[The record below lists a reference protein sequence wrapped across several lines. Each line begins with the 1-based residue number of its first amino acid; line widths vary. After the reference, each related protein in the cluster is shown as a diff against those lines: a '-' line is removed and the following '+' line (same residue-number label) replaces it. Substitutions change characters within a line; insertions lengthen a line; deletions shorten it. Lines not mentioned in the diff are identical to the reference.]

1 MKKLFALALLL
12 LGAASL
18 HAQEVYNSSGR
29 RAAARPKQQNT
40 GFDPNRIIF
49 GGGIAFGFNSN
60 SLVLGASPIL
70 GYRLTG
76 RLAAGIG
83 VGYLYY
89 RIKEEVAL
97 YDPTIGGMRTFPY
110 KSSLLYPSIW
120 SRFLITQNIF
130 AHAEF
135 EYDFQTYKYYDI
147 DSDPASPTVNRP
159 VQFTDKVQ
167 TQALL
172 LGGGLRQPISTNTSI
187 LAMVLYDV
195 LQQPR
200 SPYKNRIDFRVGV
213 SVGF

>member
-1 MKKLFALALLL
+1 MKKLLTLLSL
-12 LGAASL
+12 LCLTTAL

-29 RAAARPKQQNT
+29 QTAARPKSRNA
-40 GFDPNRIIF
+40 GFDPSRIIF
-49 GGGIAFGFNSN
+49 GGGIAFGFSSN
-60 SLVLGASPIL
+60 SLVLGASPVL
-70 GYRLTG
+70 GYRITD
-76 RLAAGIG
+76 RFAAGIG

-97 YDPTIGGMRTFPY
+97 YDPTINALRTYPY
-110 KSSLLYPSIW
+110 KSSLIYPSIW
-120 SRFLITQNIF
+120 TRFLITDNIF

-135 EYDFQTYKYYDI
+135 EYDFQNYKYYDY
-147 DSDPASPTVNRP
+147 DFDPASPTVNRP
-159 VQFTDKVQ
+159 IQYTDQIQ

-172 LGGGLRQPISTNTSI
+172 LGGGFRQPISTNSSI